1 MKSFRQVAS
10 AALAFALVAGL
21 AQAQD
26 WPSKPIRM
34 VVPYPPGGPT
44 DVMGRIV
51 AAELSK
57 ATGQPVVVDNKP
69 GASGQIGAQ
78 DVARAAGDGYTL
90 LANASIHVI
99 NPHVLAKP
107 LFDPLKEF
115 TPVALAGTVP
125 LVFVVPPTLPVR
137 TPQEFVAWAKQNPG
151 KVNFASSSTAS
162 APHLAGEYLKQLTGI
177 DMQHVPYKGSA
188 PALADVAGGQVQMM
202 LDPLPSAMPF
212 IKGGKLRAIALSAPA
227 RVSAMPELPTMAES
241 GFPGFDLGSWYGI
254 WAPASTPRELVA
266 RINGEIVKAMRPAEV
281 KERVQ
286 GLGAEPGALSA
297 EAFNA
302 FSRSEFERW
311 GKIVRAAGVK
321 LD

>member
-1 MKSFRQVAS
+1 MKTLATLLLCLAS
-10 AALAFALVAGL
+10 ATAH
-21 AQAQD
+21 AQA

-51 AAELSK
+51 ALELSK

-99 NPHVLAKP
+99 NPHVLSKP

-115 TPVALAGTVP
+115 APVALAGTVP
-125 LVFVVPPTLPVR
+125 LVFVVPPNLPVR
-137 TPQEFVAWAKQNPG
+137 TPQEFVAWAKKNPG

-162 APHLAGEYLKQLTGI
+162 APHLAGEYLKQLTGV

-227 RVSAMPELPTMAES
+227 RVSAMPDLPTMAES

-266 RINGEIVKAMRPAEV
+266 RINAEIVKAMRPAEV

-297 EAFNA
+297 DEFNA